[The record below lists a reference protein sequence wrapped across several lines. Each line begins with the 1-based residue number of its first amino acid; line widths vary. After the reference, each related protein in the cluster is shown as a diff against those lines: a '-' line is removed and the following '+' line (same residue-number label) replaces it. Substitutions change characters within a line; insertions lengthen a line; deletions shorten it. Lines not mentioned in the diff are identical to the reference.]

1 MPVLSLTRCGL
12 YCAAGNF
19 YIDPW
24 PGRDF
29 KLKRSVI
36 THGHADHARPGSQQ
50 YYCTAETGAIM
61 HARID
66 PELHI
71 TPLQYAEPLQLG
83 DALVSL
89 HPAGHVLGS
98 AQVRV
103 EVDGEVWVASGD
115 FKRDYDP
122 TCAAFEVVPCDV
134 FITEATFALPIYRWR
149 SGAEIAADI
158 YDWWQRNAKQ
168 QRSSVLFCYAL
179 GKAQRVLAELAK
191 LTDDTVL
198 LHGAMQNMVAIYRRA
213 GVPMTPTLAV
223 TEWPKDELGDRL
235 VVAPP
240 SAAGSPWMR
249 RFKQHSTG
257 FVSGWMRVRGN
268 RRRRGYDRGFV
279 MSDHADWPSLIQT
292 VEQSGARQILATHGK
307 TEVLVRYLRE
317 RGIAAQALSTPF
329 GDEEIA

>member
-1 MPVLSLTRCGL
+1 MPVLALTRCGL
-12 YCAAGNF
+12 YCAAGDF

-24 PGRDF
+24 PGRHF
-29 KLKRSVI
+29 RLKRSII
-36 THGHADHARPGSQQ
+36 THGHADHARPGSLQ
-50 YYCTAETGAIM
+50 YFCTAETGAIM

-66 PELHI
+66 PELAI
-71 TPLQYAEPLQLG
+71 TPLRYGEQVKFG

-89 HPAGHVLGS
+89 HAAGHVLGS

-103 EVDGEVWVASGD
+103 EVAGEVWVASGD

-158 YDWWQRNAKQ
+158 YAWWQRNAEQ

-179 GKAQRVLAELAK
+179 GKAQRVLAELAQ

-198 LHGAMQNMVAIYRRA
+198 LHGAMHNMIEIYRQA
-213 GVPMTPTLAV
+213 GVMMTPTQLV
-223 TEWPKDELGDRL
+223 SDWPPDEFSDRL
-235 VVAPP
+235 IIAPP

-292 VEQSGARQILATHGK
+292 VEETGAQQVLATHGK

-317 RGIAAQALSTPF
+317 QGIAAEALSTRF